1 MSMLDQLHAANR
13 MQEIYDAYWAGAIVN
28 ESATLEEVMQCLS
41 YFVRGSAE

>member
-1 MSMLDQLHAANR
+1 MMQLQKDAADRLD
-13 MQEIYDAYWAGAIVN
+13 EIYHAYWAGAIVN